1 MSDFPFSNV
10 GTMVRDDSLR
20 PFLSSGSSDTFGS
33 GADASARAT
42 TGYGVENPSGTSTGK
57 RKAASMSESSTDGS
71 LCKCDKPAR
80 MLRVAKAG
88 PNRGRTF
95 YCCYTYPK
103 NCDHFAWAN
112 DSPTQS
118 SKEAKEPV
126 CVCNQPARKTTVNKE
141 GLNKGREF
149 YGCYTWPKKCNF
161 FEWVSAA
168 DPVALASKDVGL
180 FIFPGSNK
188 GTSGPATNVTMCQCS
203 VPAKMFTTKKEG
215 DNFGRNFFVC
225 NHSPKAC
232 DFFEWATP
240 PLTNE
245 KKEEAKRNIVDFGLP
260 DDITKDTMIDFLT
273 VTDDEARIIQCYEQ
287 RSFDWLKA
295 RKFRLT
301 TSNFGAAAGHN
312 DYMTPKALVAQML
325 WGTFKGNAATRWGTY
340 YESVALAEY
349 VNKKTREIALNRETV
364 DALREGKLVQALDFS
379 VQERGLVV
387 NPEYC
392 WMGCSPDGIVYTRDW
407 SQGRVCYL
415 IEIKCPKSETFYSKQ
430 KKYQKSKHKNI
441 PAGIPHHYYD
451 QIMGCMANLGL
462 PFADFIVWTPAGME
476 VTRYNFDKEYW
487 TETLLPLL
495 KKWFFDL
502 FLPALAL
509 KQAGKLKPGQT
520 EECLDIDLDV
530 DFALVR

>member
-33 GADASARAT
+33 GADAFARAT

-71 LCKCDKPAR
+71 ICKCDKPAR

-88 PNRGRTF
+88 RNRGRTF

-103 NCDHFAWAN
+103 NCDHFAWA
-112 DSPTQS
+112 DS
-118 SKEAKEPV
+118 
-126 CVCNQPARKTTVNKE
+126 
-141 GLNKGREF
+141 
-149 YGCYTWPKKCNF
+149 
-161 FEWVSAA
+161 
-168 DPVALASKDVGL
+168 VALASKDVGP

-225 NHSPKAC
+225 NYSPKAC
-232 DFFEWATP
+232 DFFKWATP

-245 KKEEAKRNIVDFGLP
+245 KKEEAKHNIVDFGLP
-260 DDITKDTMIDFLT
+260 DDITKDTMINFLT
-273 VTDDEARIIQCYEQ
+273 VTDDKARIIQCYKQ
-287 RSFDWLKA
+287 RSFNWLKA

-325 WGTFKGNAATRWGTY
+325 WGNFKGNAATRWGTY

-349 VNKKTREIALNRETV
+349 VNNKTREIALNRETV

-392 WMGCSPDGIVYTRDW
+392 WMGCSPDGVVYTRDC

-441 PAGIPHHYYD
+441 PAGIPYHYYD

-495 KKWFFDL
+495 KKWYFDL